1 MVAVSVEI
9 RGWILHMF
17 GKKRQNFLENWAKI
31 RRGREEI
38 LATSDELGVNY
49 DGEEGRRSWL

>member
-17 GKKRQNFLENWAKI
+17 GKKTQNFLKNVAEI
-31 RRGREEI
+31 RRGREET
-38 LATSDELGVNY
+38 LATSNELGVNY